1 MKKSLLIILLFVFST
16 SFVACSKED
25 DDWLDDYI
33 NEIQWVQEDSGE
45 SEKKDRNDE
54 VNDSVQY
61 DVDSIYITKIQ
72 ILMSQQPSSP
82 SLQGAALWGDYVF
95 QCENYN
101 RRLTV
106 YNIKEKTYVG
116 EIPLA
121 YNKNYHDN
129 QAAFS
134 SIYYEQGDEFPLLY
148 ISQILIEAQ
157 NIQVY
162 RIQRFDSIFT
172 ATLVQTIRMP
182 DDTDEN
188 YLAHFNIVFDN
199 KNHFYLYSRN
209 RSTCMGQISKWNIPD
224 PHCGNVYMKEEY
236 MLERFYL
243 SFSLLYAQGGTMVGD
258 KIYFAQGVP
267 NKSDIMFRIVDVTTH
282 EEWSFDLKEHKFTR
296 EPEGI
301 MFYQDHFIM
310 TTNRAGIYQLFLN
323 KY

>member
-1 MKKSLLIILLFVFST
+1 MKKSLLFILLFVFST

-25 DDWLDDYI
+25 DDWLDDYT
-33 NEIQWVQEDSGE
+33 NEIQWVQESAVEEHEDGNAE
-45 SEKKDRNDE
+45 EN
-54 VNDSVQY
+54 NNL
-61 DVDSIYITKIQ
+61 DSIYITKIQ
-72 ILMSQQPSSP
+72 FLMPQQPSSP

-101 RRLTV
+101 SRLTV
-106 YNIKEKTYVG
+106 YNIREKTYLG

-121 YNKNYHDN
+121 YNKYYHDN

-148 ISQILIEAQ
+148 ISQIYLEAQ

-162 RIQRFDSIFT
+162 RIQRYDSVFT
-172 ATLVQTIRMP
+172 ATLVQNIRMP
-182 DDTDEN
+182 DDTDNN

-258 KIYFAQGVP
+258 KIYFAQGIP
-267 NKSDIMFRIVDVTTH
+267 SKSDIMFRIVDVNTH
-282 EEWSFDLKEHKFTR
+282 EEWSFNLRDYNFTR

-301 MFYQDHFIM
+301 MFCQDHFIM